1 MMEGLYSTALSIK
14 ELSKELFLLLKKMNL
29 RITVAESCTGGL
41 LSDALVS
48 VPGISEVFPG
58 GFVTY
63 SDEMKAEILSVSR
76 KALLSHTAVSPEVS
90 RQMALGAKQR
100 ACTDI
105 ALSTTGYAGPDGGT
119 FERPVGTV
127 FISCAYKDMVVTREF
142 HFEGEREAIRRK
154 AVRNALLL
162 SLDALSGK
170 WE

>member
-1 MMEGLYSTALSIK
+1 MTEGLYSTALSTK
-14 ELSKELFLLLKKMNL
+14 ELSNELFLLLKKKNL
-29 RITVAESCTGGL
+29 RISVAESCSGGL

-63 SDEMKAEILSVSR
+63 SDEMKAEILSVS
-76 KALLSHTAVSPEVS
+76 KKTLLSYTAVSPEVS
-90 RQMALGAKQR
+90 RQMAVGAREKTD
-100 ACTDI
+100 TDI

-119 FERPVGTV
+119 DEKPVGTV
-127 FISCAYKDMVVTREF
+127 YISCAFKDKVVTRSF

-162 SLDALSGK
+162 AIDILSK
-170 WE
+170 EWT